1 MDQEDFNANITHD
14 SVDEDSNPALT
25 SSSNEW
31 VMDSAC
37 TFHMCPKKE
46 WFYNLVESKVG
57 SVRMGNNQI
66 CEISGIGQIKLKL
79 LDGIVRILNVVLY
92 VPNLKSNLISLG
104 SLESKGFKIVMENGI
119 LKVLSGAAILLI
131 ATRRRNMYFLKGST
145 VVDGTTTISNT
156 TREVASNTTRLLGHA
171 RENTLNESAK
181 TCKLEFCKSS
191 VLEKQTRIKF
201 GHHTKGILDFVHKDV
216 REPPKAAS
224 LGGRQM

>member
-79 LDGIVRILNVVLY
+79 HDGIVRILNVVLY

-104 SLESKGFKIVMENGI
+104 LLESKGFKIVMENGI

-156 TREVASNTTRLLGHA
+156 TREVALDTARLLGHA

>member
-14 SVDEDSNPALT
+14 SVDEDSNFALT

-79 LDGIVRILNVVLY
+79 HDGIVLFLNVVLY
-92 VPNLKSNLISLG
+92 VPDLKSNLISLG
-104 SLESKGFKIVMENGI
+104 SLESKGFKIVMENEI
-119 LKVLSGAAILLI
+119 LKVLNGALVLLI
-131 ATRRRNMYFLKGST
+131 ATRRKDMYFLKGNT
-145 VVDGTTTISNT
+145 VVDGPTTIFNT
-156 TREVASNTTRLLGHA
+156 IREVASNNTRLLGHA
-171 RENTLNESAK
+171 SENTLSESAK
-181 TCKLEFCKSS
+181 T
-191 VLEKQTRIKF
+191 F

-216 REPPKAAS
+216 WGPTKV
-224 LGGRQM
+224 L

>member
-1 MDQEDFNANITHD
+1 MDQKDFNADITHD
-14 SVDEDSNPALT
+14 NVDEDSNFALT

-46 WFYNLVESKVG
+46 WFYKLVESKVG
-57 SVRMGNNQI
+57 SVRMGNNQT

-79 LDGIVRILNVVLY
+79 HDGIVRILNVVLY